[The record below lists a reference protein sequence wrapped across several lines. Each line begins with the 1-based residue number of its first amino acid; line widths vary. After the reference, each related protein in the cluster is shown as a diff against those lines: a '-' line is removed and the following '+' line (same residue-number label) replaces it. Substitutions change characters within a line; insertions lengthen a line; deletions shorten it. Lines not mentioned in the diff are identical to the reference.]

1 MRSIR
6 NYDYKE
12 RVLID
17 TGHNSTSNKWSK
29 EEILGLLDRALT
41 GRCVAFGTIKGNEGT
56 HRSGFLFSSRNEFFT
71 KGLCDCYRYRVYC
84 RMRHL
89 FIEGF
94 RKDETVCYELRLV
107 NDPGQKYLASWEHG
121 DRRIVKRNV
130 LYILEKLM
138 QYYTTLPKIPKEYR
152 K

>member
-1 MRSIR
+1 MRTIR

-12 RVLID
+12 KILID
-17 TGHNSTSNKWSK
+17 TGHCNTANKWS
-29 EEILGLLDRALT
+29 EAEILSLLDHTLT
-41 GRCVAFGTIKGNEGT
+41 GRCIAFGTTEGNEGT
-56 HRSGFLFSSRNEFFT
+56 HRSGFLFNSRNELFIE
-71 KGLCDCYRYRVYC
+71 GLYDCYRYRVYC

-94 RKDETVCYELRLV
+94 GKNKTVCYELRRI
-107 NDPGQKYLASWEHG
+107 NDRGQKYLASWEHG